1 MINSIL
7 LSAAM
12 NTGIK
17 HGHVTIVILF
27 LLFLGYKAFM
37 LLTNDVEKLT
47 AFRNKTKV
55 LDMVLGALIIL
66 TGSYLMFIQPVIE
79 SWLYV
84 KFALV
89 IAAIPLAIV
98 GFKKSNKALVT
109 VSLLAFIMVY
119 GLAEMKGFGPKKK
132 VETAEGAE
140 AVVQGKA
147 IYAQECV
154 KCHGD
159 NGKKGEMNAADLT
172 ATKLTTD
179 EISQVIKNG
188 KGVMPGFT
196 QYSDA
201 EVTAISEYVLTL
213 K

>member
-27 LLFLGYKAFM
+27 LLFLGYKAVL
-37 LLTNDVEKLT
+37 LLTNNVEKLT

-55 LDMVLGALIIL
+55 LDMILGALIIL

-79 SWLYV
+79 SWLYI
-84 KFALV
+84 KFAVV

-98 GFKKSNKALVT
+98 GFKKSNKVLVT
-109 VSLLAFIMVY
+109 ISLLAFIGLY
-119 GLAEMKGFGPKKK
+119 GFAEMHSKLKPK
-132 VETAEGAE
+132 VETTEGTE
-140 AVVQGKA
+140 PIVQGKA

-159 NGKKGEMNAADLT
+159 NGKLGAMNAADLT
-172 ATKLTTD
+172 VTKLTTD

>member
-1 MINSIL
+1 
-7 LSAAM
+7 M

-17 HGHVTIVILF
+17 HSHVTIVILF
-27 LLFLGYKAFM
+27 LLFLGYKAVL
-37 LLTNDVEKLT
+37 LLTNNVEKLT

-55 LDMVLGALIIL
+55 LDMILGALIIL

-79 SWLYV
+79 SWLYI
-84 KFALV
+84 KFAVV

-98 GFKKSNKALVT
+98 GFKKSNKVLVSL
-109 VSLLAFIMVY
+109 SLLAFIGLY
-119 GLAEMKGFGPKKK
+119 GFAEMHSKLKPK
-132 VETAEGAE
+132 VETAEGTE
-140 AVVQGKA
+140 AVVKGKA

-172 ATKLTTD
+172 VTKLTTD

>member
-1 MINSIL
+1 M
-7 LSAAM
+7 A
-12 NTGIK
+12 
-17 HGHVTIVILF
+17 
-27 LLFLGYKAFM
+27 LG
-37 LLTNDVEKLT
+37 
-47 AFRNKTKV
+47 
-55 LDMVLGALIIL
+55 GLIIL

-79 SWLYV
+79 SWLYI
-84 KFALV
+84 KFAVV

-98 GFKKSNKALVT
+98 GFKKSNKVLVT
-109 VSLLAFIMVY
+109 ISLLAFIGLY
-119 GLAEMKGFGPKKK
+119 GFAEMHSKLKPK
-132 VETAEGAE
+132 VETAEGTE

-159 NGKKGEMNAADLT
+159 NGKLGVMNAADLT

-201 EVTAISEYVLTL
+201 EVKAISEYVLTL

>member
-1 MINSIL
+1 
-7 LSAAM
+7 
-12 NTGIK
+12 
-17 HGHVTIVILF
+17 
-27 LLFLGYKAFM
+27 
-37 LLTNDVEKLT
+37 
-47 AFRNKTKV
+47 
-55 LDMVLGALIIL
+55 
-66 TGSYLMFIQPVIE
+66 MFIQPVIE
-79 SWLYV
+79 SWLYI
-84 KFALV
+84 KFAVV

-98 GFKKSNKALVT
+98 GFKKSNKVLVT
-109 VSLLAFIMVY
+109 ISLLAFIGLY
-119 GLAEMKGFGPKKK
+119 GFAEMHSKLKPK
-132 VETAEGAE
+132 VETAEGTE

-159 NGKKGEMNAADLT
+159 NGKLGVMNAADLT

-201 EVTAISEYVLTL
+201 EVKAISEYVLTL

>member
-27 LLFLGYKAFM
+27 LLFLGYKAVL
-37 LLTNDVEKLT
+37 LLTNNVEKLI

-55 LDMVLGALIIL
+55 LDMMLGALIIL

-98 GFKKSNKALVT
+98 GFKKSNKALVS
-109 VSLLAFIMVY
+109 VSLLAFILVY

-132 VETAEGAE
+132 VETAEGTE

-159 NGKKGEMNAADLT
+159 NGKLGVMNAADLS

-201 EVTAISEYVLTL
+201 EVKAISEYVLTL

>member
-27 LLFLGYKAFM
+27 LLFLGYKAVL
-37 LLTNDVEKLT
+37 LLTNNVEKLT

-55 LDMVLGALIIL
+55 LDMILGALIIL

-98 GFKKSNKALVT
+98 GFKKSNKALVS
-109 VSLLAFIMVY
+109 VSLLAFILVY

-132 VETAEGAE
+132 VETTEGTDAI
-140 AVVQGKA
+140 VQGKA

-159 NGKKGEMNAADLT
+159 NGKLGVMNAADLT

-201 EVTAISEYVLTL
+201 EVKAISEYVLTL

>member
-27 LLFLGYKAFM
+27 LLFLGYKAYM
-37 LLTNDVEKLT
+37 LLTNDIEKLT

-55 LDMVLGALIIL
+55 LDMALGGLIIL

-79 SWLYV
+79 SWLYI
-84 KFALV
+84 KFAVV

-98 GFKKSNKALVT
+98 GFKKSNKVLVT
-109 VSLLAFIMVY
+109 ISLLAFIGLY
-119 GLAEMKGFGPKKK
+119 GFAEMHSKLKPK
-132 VETAEGAE
+132 VETAEGTE

-159 NGKKGEMNAADLT
+159 NGKLGVMNAADLT

-201 EVTAISEYVLTL
+201 EVKAISEYVLTL

>member
-27 LLFLGYKAFM
+27 LLFLGYKAV
-37 LLTNDVEKLT
+37 LLLKNDVEKLT

-132 VETAEGAE
+132 VETTEGTE

-159 NGKKGEMNAADLT
+159 NGKLGVMNAADLT

-201 EVTAISEYVLTL
+201 EVKAISEYVLTL

>member
-79 SWLYV
+79 AWLYV

-109 VSLLAFIMVY
+109 VSLLAFILVY

-132 VETAEGAE
+132 VETVEGTDAL
-140 AVVQGKA
+140 VQAKA

-159 NGKKGEMNAADLT
+159 NGKLGAMNAADLT

-201 EVTAISEYVLTL
+201 EVKAISEYVLTL